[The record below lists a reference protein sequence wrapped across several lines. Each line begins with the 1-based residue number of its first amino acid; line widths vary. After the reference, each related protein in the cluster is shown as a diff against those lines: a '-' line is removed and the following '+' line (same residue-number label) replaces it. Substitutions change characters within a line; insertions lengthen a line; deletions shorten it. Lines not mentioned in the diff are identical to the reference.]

1 MEIWYLVADGARA
14 RLFRASKIDGPIEET
29 DVFVNEKGR
38 MTDTELSDDA
48 PGRSFKGDGRR
59 TAMKK
64 GDGPA
69 EHEEKKFAKRL
80 ADHLND
86 AYRDNKFERLGIVGA
101 PKALGRI
108 VDELDSAVTQSLI
121 GTSSKNFTRKS
132 RDDIQEH
139 ISKKL
144 LE

>member
-1 MEIWYLVADGARA
+1 M
-14 RLFRASKIDGPIEET
+14 PC
-29 DVFVNEKGR
+29 
-38 MTDTELSDDA
+38 
-48 PGRSFKGDGRR
+48 
-59 TAMKK
+59 
-64 GDGPA
+64 
-69 EHEEKKFAKRL
+69 
-80 ADHLND
+80 
-86 AYRDNKFERLGIVGA
+86 DNKFERLGIVGA

-108 VDELDSAVTQSLI
+108 VDELDSVVTQSLI